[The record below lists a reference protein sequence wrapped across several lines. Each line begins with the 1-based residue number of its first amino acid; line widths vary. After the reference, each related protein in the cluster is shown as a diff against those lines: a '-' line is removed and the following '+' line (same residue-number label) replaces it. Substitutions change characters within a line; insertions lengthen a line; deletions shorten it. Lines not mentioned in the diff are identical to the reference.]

1 MPKKKIDPFENPPSD
16 LFITDVPTSD
26 PTHFLVLNK
35 YPVIPN
41 HFIIATKDN
50 KKQTHVL
57 EEGDLEATYACLKE
71 WGSAG
76 NDGSLFAFFNSGDNS
91 GASQPHRHLQFL
103 PVKDMHEGEK
113 SAGWDVLIRSIVG
126 GTKIQ
131 GAMLISRH
139 NSWIHFT
146 PPSFS
151 HIHQDSVASFSY
163 DYTLCILLRY
173 NSAFFYCS
181 IPPQLIL
188 FAVLLLP
195 CWTVDPNATLTLVT
209 PLTLLTLLISP
220 THPSYPP
227 TSLYLSS
234 SRLPTLFI
242 HLLVT
247 SPPSITSPLVD
258 TFDTFLCII

>member
-1 MPKKKIDPFENPPSD
+1 MSQFQLRYCPALAKKPEPKKDAVPKKKFDPFENPPSD

-41 HFIIATKDN
+41 HFIIATKED

-71 WGSAG
+71 WGSSG

-126 GTKIQ
+126 GTEIQ

-139 NSWIHFT
+139 TIPGFIT
-146 PPSFS
+146 R
-151 HIHQDSVASFSY
+151 
-163 DYTLCILLRY
+163 LLPFVHLARFCFLFFIVLY
-173 NSAFFYCS
+173 RHCLVFPNSAFYS
-181 IPPQLIL
+181 STLPQLTLFDIL
-188 FAVLLLP
+188 VLLCSPFFFYPAALSIQLLLSL
-195 CWTVDPNATLTLVT
+195 ATLTLLILWITLPVIT
-209 PLTLLTLLISP
+209 FAKTSHTFATLPPL
-220 THPSYPP
+220 
-227 TSLYLSS
+227 
-234 SRLPTLFI
+234 LP
-242 HLLVT
+242 
-247 SPPSITSPLVD
+247 
-258 TFDTFLCII
+258 